1 MNLDLSKFNLNK
13 FNLNKYK
20 HIIFDFDGTIN
31 TLAVDWSA
39 YKQAL
44 HDCVLERFEREIDF
58 SYFSRGVNQVHDFLG
73 EEGDDFINKI
83 CEKYE
88 LAGVEDG
95 KPVPQCV
102 SLIKSFPGAK
112 VVWSSNQSSI
122 IIQVLGHLGILDHFE
137 AIVGK
142 NHIGRCK
149 PFPDG
154 FEVLKEKLKGK
165 VDLNP
170 QQTLF
175 IGNSSSDSGAAE
187 RLGIDYL
194 DVRDLPDFNQ
204 SVVAKTG
211 SEVSVIVAAT
221 EPVSKMT
228 PPEMMLK
235 SFRVALVPFT
245 EEHLHAPEYL
255 AWLRDYDV
263 IKFLN
268 RKEYLL
274 PISFEEVK
282 AYIENVLRSEKDSLL
297 AIHLLEGNK
306 FIGTFK
312 FGQLDWVGKTVD
324 LGVLIGDR
332 EQWGKGIATEVYTLA
347 LDHCFFKLGMR
358 KVVAGC
364 VGINFSMRRVLEK
377 LGFVQE
383 ACFRKKD
390 FIEGKYVDHYN
401 FGIFK
406 EEYTQKE
413 LDSEIRHGGNKNE
426 SSY

>member
-1 MNLDLSKFNLNK
+1 MNSD
-13 FNLNKYK
+13 LNKYK
-20 HIIFDFDGTIN
+20 HIIFDFEGTIS
-31 TLAVDWSA
+31 TIAVDWPA
-39 YKQAL
+39 YKQVL
-44 HDCVLERFEREIDF
+44 HNRFLEKYAVKIDF
-58 SYFSRGVNQVHDFLG
+58 SHFSRGLNTVHDILG
-73 EEGDDFINKI
+73 EAGVRFANQI
-83 CEKYE
+83 CEE
-88 LAGVEDG
+88 FESQGMAEG
-95 KPVPQCV
+95 KPVLSCIE
-102 SLIKSFPGAK
+102 LIKNFEGTK
-112 VVWSSNQSSI
+112 LVWSSNQSSV
-122 IIQVLGHLGILDHFE
+122 IIQMLTRLGLRDYFE
-137 AIVGK
+137 VIVGK
-142 NHIGRCK
+142 DQVNKCK
-149 PFPDG
+149 PFSDG

-165 VDLNP
+165 VELDPRQILY
-170 QQTLF
+170 

-187 RLGIDYL
+187 ILGMDYL
-194 DVRDLPDFNQ
+194 DVRDLPGFNQ
-204 SVVAKTG
+204 PVVVKTG
-211 SEVSVIVAAT
+211 SEVPVVVAAA
-221 EPVSKMT
+221 EPVSKMIL
-228 PPEMMLK
+228 PEMMLK
-235 SFRVALVPFT
+235 SFRVVLVPFT

-274 PISFEEVK
+274 PIRFEEVK

-312 FGQLDWVGKTVD
+312 FGRLDWVGKTVD

-406 EEYTQKE
+406 EEYTQKYTP
-413 LDSEIRHGGNKNE
+413 K
-426 SSY
+426 